1 MVEVP
6 GVGGQ
11 GAVNGVYDGVLDDVD
26 RARHSAWEERLGPA
40 RQSVGLHEEAPRE
53 KEIVSRHLPV
63 YHIFRE
69 DVGAD
74 TQMKTKK
81 QNRDIPIR
89 LDH

>member
-11 GAVNGVYDGVLDDVD
+11 GALDGIHYGVLDDED

-40 RQSVGLHEEAPRE
+40 RQSVGLHEEAPRQE
-53 KEIVSRHLPV
+53 EVVRRHLPV

-74 TQMKTKK
+74 TQMGKTKQKNK
-81 QNRDIPIR
+81 QK
-89 LDH
+89 